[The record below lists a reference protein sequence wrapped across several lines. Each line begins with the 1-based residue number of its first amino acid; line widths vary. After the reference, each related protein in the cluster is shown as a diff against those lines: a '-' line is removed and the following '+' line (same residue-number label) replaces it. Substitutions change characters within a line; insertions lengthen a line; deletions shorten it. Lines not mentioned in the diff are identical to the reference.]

1 MERSE
6 ISRKVEMG
14 TSEIGGR
21 ESRRESSRQMTTD
34 DDGGS
39 SAALTAWKIV
49 GGTVLA
55 LAVVTVIATLPDIK
69 RYIKISTM

>member
-1 MERSE
+1 MEHNE

-14 TSEIGGR
+14 TSDIGRR
-21 ESRRESSRQMTTD
+21 ESRRQMTTD

-55 LAVVTVIATLPDIK
+55 LAVVTLVITLPDIK

>member
-14 TSEIGGR
+14 TSEIGRR
-21 ESRRESSRQMTTD
+21 ESRRQMETYNG
-34 DDGGS
+34 GGS
-39 SAALTAWKIV
+39 AAGLAWKIV
-49 GGTVLA
+49 GGTALA
-55 LAVVTVIATLPDIK
+55 LAVVTLVVTLPDIK

>member
-1 MERSE
+1 MERNE

-21 ESRRESSRQMTTD
+21 ENRRQMEKYN
-34 DDGGS
+34 DDGD
-39 SAALTAWKIV
+39 SAALLAWKIV
-49 GGTVLA
+49 GGTA
-55 LAVVTVIATLPDIK
+55 LAVAVAALVISLPDIK

>member
-1 MERSE
+1 MERRDE
-6 ISRKVEMG
+6 N
-14 TSEIGGR
+14 
-21 ESRRESSRQMTTD
+21 RRIERYRD
-34 DDGGS
+34 DNS
-39 SAALTAWKIV
+39 TAATAWKIV